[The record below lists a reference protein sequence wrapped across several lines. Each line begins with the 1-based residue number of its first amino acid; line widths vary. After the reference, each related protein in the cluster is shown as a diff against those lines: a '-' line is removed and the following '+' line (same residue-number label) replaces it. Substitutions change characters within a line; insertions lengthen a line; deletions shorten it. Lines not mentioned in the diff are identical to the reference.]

1 MVLFEH
7 VWARKSQLDE
17 EFETARE
24 WRDRVER
31 LIDRAKEPEEPDLGA
46 GCEPL

>member
-7 VWARKSQLDE
+7 VWARKAQLDE
-17 EFETARE
+17 EFETARA
-24 WRDRVER
+24 WHER
-31 LIDRAKEPEEPDLGA
+31 LERLLERAKEPEEPNLGT

>member
-7 VWARKSQLDE
+7 VWARKAQLEE

-24 WRDRVER
+24 WRER
-31 LIDRAKEPEEPDLGA
+31 LGRLVGRAEEPEETNLGP
-46 GCEPL
+46 GCESL